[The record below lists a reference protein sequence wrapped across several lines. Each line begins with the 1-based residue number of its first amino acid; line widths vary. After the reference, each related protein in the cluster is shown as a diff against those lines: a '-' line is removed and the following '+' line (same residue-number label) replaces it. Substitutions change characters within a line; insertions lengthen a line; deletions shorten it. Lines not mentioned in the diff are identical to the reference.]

1 MKIRELHI
9 RNIASIREADIDFE
23 KDLIDPAT
31 GVPAQMFLISGETGS
46 GKTAILDAISLALYK
61 TTPRIKSVTNLK
73 GNRFRD
79 DAGAEVGINAVEQY
93 TRLGI
98 SSKDA
103 CYSELVFEGNDGKT
117 YRAKLALGR
126 KRTGNFSEPEWTLH
140 CENDGEDFSGKDIKE
155 KIIALVGLTFEQFSR
170 MAMLAQGQFAAFLV
184 GEKRDRETILE
195 RLTNTEKFSRY
206 GDAIKNLTKKAET
219 ERKALD
225 GTRAEAAKNTL
236 PQEQLDA
243 LTRERDAANAE
254 HEKLKRET
262 EELEKMLRTSDELAN
277 AQREREA
284 KLEETPA
291 LRARFATLTADLL
304 ARKAENAERENALRK
319 QREHLN
325 ALANRAAL
333 YDAAGTLCEKI
344 RNLEAARKSEADAK
358 REREILETK
367 KENLAA
373 MLAEAEAKA
382 LAAAKKVEAE
392 QRKIDEKTAQRE
404 TLKPEETNRA
414 IDDAHRR
421 ETALKNLDAERKH
434 CDEAENEAREL
445 EREIKIFA
453 ECVSALGTEKSDAE
467 RRSADAQKIFDAAQ
481 KRFSVMEESTTE
493 ALANLRKRLRDE
505 HAKICP
511 LCGQEIAELHC
522 DDADFRAIISPLERE
537 RDAAKEQLDAAK
549 KTCESAQ
556 ESFNRGNGK
565 LEEKRAALKRNI
577 EKNAPRREALKTN
590 AGTLGLNAD
599 APLAEQISAALA
611 GLEKTRSALLENR
624 RAAELLAS
632 EIASLNT
639 AKKPLDDAK
648 AKADAALANAKQT
661 CAENDANIAARERS
675 ADENAKKIAAL
686 LAELAPNLNEFF
698 PEWER
703 NCAAARERLETEA
716 NDFRAKKSECE
727 NAERELESAEEK
739 TKRFENI
746 CSSVR
751 KNHADWDEAR
761 VPAALADDA
770 DCAWHKLELDVHAQ
784 TQILS
789 ALETEIRNKK
799 TVLDDFYKKS
809 GETEQTLAEKKRA
822 ADERCEELAKRRGEI
837 EALLKTDADKR
848 LRLQEIDKRIDA
860 AETRFRKWEKL
871 NAHFGGERFRTLVQ
885 SHILRPLLANANIYL
900 SRICERYEL
909 TCSEENE
916 QLSIFVR
923 DRLNGG
929 NLRSATVLSGGE
941 RFMVSLALSL
951 ALSMLNRSDLNV
963 DILFIDEG
971 FGTLDPES
979 LAAVTTTLERLC
991 EIAGEERRRIGIVSH
1006 REELKDRVPVRLAV
1020 RREGESGSTVRI
1032 ERL

>member
-1 MKIRELHI
+1 MKIRKLHI

-31 GVPAQMFLISGETGS
+31 GVPAQMFLISGKTGS

-61 TTPRIKSVTNLK
+61 TTPRIKSVKDVNK
-73 GNRFRD
+73 NRFRD

-103 CYSELVFEGNDGKT
+103 CCSELVFEGNDGKT

-126 KRTGNFSEPEWTLH
+126 KRTGNFSNPEWTLH
-140 CENDGEDFSGKDIKE
+140 CENNGEDFSGKDIKE
-155 KIIALVGLTFEQFSR
+155 KIVALVGLTFEQFSR

-184 GEKRDRETILE
+184 GEKRERETILE

-206 GDAIKNLTKKAET
+206 GDAIQNLTKAAKAAREKL
-219 ERKALD
+219 E
-225 GTRAEAAKNTL
+225 GVHAEAAKNTL
-236 PQEQLDA
+236 PQERLDA

-254 HEKLKRET
+254 RTQLKRET
-262 EELEKMLRTSDELAN
+262 DELDKMLLTRAALEK
-277 AQREREA
+277 AQRERNDELA
-284 KLEETPA
+284 KTPE
-291 LRARFATLTADLL
+291 LRARFSALAADLL
-304 ARKAENAERENALRK
+304 ERRAKIAARKDALRDR
-319 QREHLN
+319 RERLN
-325 ALANRAAL
+325 ARANREPL
-333 YDAAGTLCEKI
+333 YKNSGTLCEKI
-344 RNLEAARKSEADAK
+344 RNLEAARKSEADAT
-358 REREILETK
+358 RERKILETK
-367 KENLAA
+367 KGNLAA
-373 MLAEAEAKA
+373 MLAEAEAKS

-392 QRKIDEKTAQRE
+392 QLKIDEKNAQRE

-414 IDDAHRR
+414 IDDAHHR

-434 CDEAENEAREL
+434 CDEAENDASER
-445 EREIKIFA
+445 EREIKTFA
-453 ECVSALGTEKSDAE
+453 EHVRALETEKSDAE
-467 RRSADAQKIFDAAQ
+467 RRAADAQKKFDAAQ

-505 HAKICP
+505 HSKICP

-537 RDAAKEQLDAAK
+537 RDAAKEQLDADK

-556 ESFNRGNGK
+556 EIFNRENGK
-565 LEEKRAALKRNI
+565 LEEKRTALKKDVK
-577 EKNAPRREALKTN
+577 ENAMRREALKTT
-590 AGTLGLNAD
+590 AGTLELNAD

-611 GLEKTRSALLENR
+611 DLEKTRTALREKQH
-624 RAAELLAS
+624 AAELLAS
-632 EIASLNT
+632 EIASLNS
-639 AKKPLDDAK
+639 AKKTLDDAK
-648 AKADAALANAKQT
+648 AKADAALANAKQA

-675 ADENAKKIAAL
+675 ADENAKKIDAL

-703 NCAAARERLETEA
+703 NCAAARERLEAEA
-716 NDFRAKKSECE
+716 NDFREKKSECE
-727 NAERELESAEEK
+727 NAERELKSAEAE

-751 KNHADWDEAR
+751 NSRADWDEAR
-761 VPAALADDA
+761 VPAALAGDA
-770 DCAWHKLELDVHAQ
+770 DCAWRELERDVHAQ
-784 TQILS
+784 SQILC
-789 ALETEIRNKK
+789 ALETEIRKKK
-799 TVLDDFYKKS
+799 TVLDDFYKRT
-809 GETEQTLAEKKRA
+809 GETEQALAEKKRTA
-822 ADERCEELAKRRGEI
+822 NERCEELAKRRGEI
-837 EALLKTDADKR
+837 EALLTADAEKH
-848 LRLQEIDKRIDA
+848 LRLQEIDKRINA

-909 TCSEENE
+909 TCSEGNE

-979 LAAVTTTLERLC
+979 LSAVTTTLERLC

-1020 RREGESGSTVRI
+1020 RREGESGSAVRI